1 MSRCGGGR
9 PLAGII
15 LVTQNGFDSPE
26 AAAMSTFP
34 AEYCHVVAARTEGDD
49 AYVLLDT
56 GPPERPYLY
65 RVNCPSDGWAM
76 VRGCIE

>member
-1 MSRCGGGR
+1 
-9 PLAGII
+9 
-15 LVTQNGFDSPE
+15 
-26 AAAMSTFP
+26 MSTFP